1 MRALPLLALLLAACS
16 AGTPAAPTP
25 QPRRSAAAASGK
37 VAPYQGAPGTCS
49 LDGLTAPLYSARD
62 ARWGNPSAP
71 VAIVIFSDFECPFC
85 AHQRRDLDVIKAR
98 YGPDKVQLVWKH
110 MPLDMHPN
118 ARPAA
123 EVAQAVFEAAG
134 ADAFWRFHDMTF
146 SNRKAISPENLIAW
160 AQEVGVPA
168 ERLKPALESPTVVAK
183 IKEDISLA
191 RAVGLRGTPL
201 LIVNGLPL
209 EGARDAETLAAIID
223 EELAA
228 PAGAPHHAC
237 NRMREAWAPE

>member
-1 MRALPLLALLLAACS
+1 MRALPLLTLLLAACS
-16 AGTPAAPTP
+16 AGTPAAHTP
-25 QPRRSAAAASGK
+25 PPRRPAASSK
-37 VAPYQGAPGTCS
+37 VTPYQGTPGTCA
-49 LDGLTAPLYSARD
+49 LDGLSAPLYSARD

-71 VAIVIFSDFECPFC
+71 VAVVIFSDFECPFC

-98 YGPDKVQLVWKH
+98 YGPDKVQIVWKH

-134 ADAFWRFHDMTF
+134 ADAFWRFHDKTF

-160 AQEVGVPA
+160 AQEVGVPP

-201 LIVNGLPL
+201 LIINGLPL
-209 EGARDAETLAAIID
+209 EGARDAEALAVIID
-223 EELAA
+223 EELATA

-237 NRMREAWAPE
+237 DRMREAWAPE